1 MDKRIITRNFSRCA
15 HTYDRY
21 ADIQKRAASELL
33 GLIDQVD
40 FRNILEIGCGTGNY
54 TLLLMKK
61 FKQAKLEAIDL
72 SERMVEVACEKFKR
86 GEVDFRVADAE
97 NTELRE
103 NYDLIT
109 SNACFQW
116 FEDLRK
122 ALRKYK
128 GSLSKEGIIAFSI
141 FGPGTFKELNESLK
155 SLGLSAFGNGVSF
168 TSQEGLKSIL
178 EENFKEAQIKEAL
191 YEETFLCLKDLLRK
205 IKYTGIR
212 GEGFGAK
219 MLFTPRVFERLQ
231 DCYLGKFKKIKAT
244 CQVFYCRARKG

>member
-1 MDKRIITRNFSRCA
+1 MDKRVITRSFSRCA
-15 HTYDRY
+15 NTYDRY

-33 GLIDQVD
+33 GLINQGD

-54 TLLLMKK
+54 TLLLMGRFKK
-61 FKQAKLEAIDL
+61 AKLEAIDL
-72 SERMVEVACEKFKR
+72 SERMLEVACEKFKR

-97 NTELRE
+97 NTELGE

-116 FEDLRK
+116 LEDLRK

-128 GSLSKEGIIAFSI
+128 GSLSKEGIITFSI

-155 SLGLSAFGNGVSF
+155 SLGLRTLGNGVSF
-168 TSQEGLKSIL
+168 TSQEALKSIL

-191 YEETFLCLKDLLRK
+191 YEETFPCLKDLLLK

-212 GEGFGAK
+212 GGGFGEK

-231 DCYLGKFKKIKAT
+231 DYYLAKFKKIKAT
-244 CQVFYCRARKG
+244 YQVFYCRARK